1 MSKYIFIAGG
11 AGYIGSHMLLYLL
24 EKDFEPIIY
33 DNLSEGHKEAIL
45 GGIFIEG
52 DLSDSNK
59 LKEVFSNY
67 DISTVMHFAA
77 SCYVGESV
85 TNPRKYYMNNVYN
98 TINLLNNMLDFN
110 IDKFIFSST
119 CATYGNPLKIPLT
132 EDHPQNPINPYG
144 NTKLVIEKVLN
155 DYSKAYNLRSI
166 SLRYFNASGADFKSR
181 IGENHNPET
190 HLIPNVI
197 DTALGIKE
205 KLQIFGNDYDTPDGT
220 CIRDYI
226 HVLDLAQAHYLAYKK
241 LEDGHKT
248 DFYNLGN
255 GKGYSNKEIVESVEK
270 ILGKKVNFE
279 YAQRREGDPPI
290 LVGSSEK
297 AFRELAWKPEY
308 YEIDKIIES
317 AINWQLKLRNL

>member
-1 MSKYIFIAGG
+1 MSKYVFIAGG
-11 AGYIGSHMLLYLL
+11 AGYIGSHMVLYLL
-24 EKDFEPIIY
+24 EKGIEPIVY
-33 DNLSEGHKEAIL
+33 DNLSEGHKESVL
-45 GGIFIEG
+45 GGLFIEG

-59 LKEVFSNY
+59 LKDIFSSY
-67 DISTVMHFAA
+67 EISTVMHFAA

-85 TNPRKYYMNNVYN
+85 KKPREYYMNNVLN

-119 CATYGNPLKIPLT
+119 CAIYGNPLRIPLT
-132 EDHPQNPINPYG
+132 EEHPQNAINPYG
-144 NTKLVIEKVLN
+144 NTKLVIEKILS
-155 DYSKAYNLRSI
+155 DYSNAYNLRSI
-166 SLRYFNASGADFKSR
+166 SLRYFNAAGADFLSR

-197 DTALGIKE
+197 DVALGVKE
-205 KLQIFGNDYDTPDGT
+205 KLQIFGNNYDTPDGT

-241 LEDGHKT
+241 LEEGYKT

-255 GKGYSNKEIVESVEK
+255 GKGYSNREILDTVQK
-270 ILGKKVNFE
+270 ILGKKVNYE
-279 YAQRREGDPPI
+279 YTKRREGDPPI
-290 LVGSSEK
+290 LIGSSEK
-297 AFRELAWKPEY
+297 AFKELNWKPKY
-308 YEIDKIIES
+308 HQIDKIIES